1 VLRSDSEALQELL
14 GFAPLGRVYA
24 SKPYLMRVKLFFPWV
39 PVRSIGGY
47 PSSVGCLVWA
57 ARLSGTGFLV
67 CFAGALGFAAYL
79 VGVGA

>member
-1 VLRSDSEALQELL
+1 
-14 GFAPLGRVYA
+14 
-24 SKPYLMRVKLFFPWV
+24 MRVKLFFPWV